1 MTIRRSVRSWRPV
14 AAQVFERAFEANT
27 RNILRLVEPDPGA
40 VFVDLGCGDGEITE
54 RVAAAIG
61 THCVHGLD
69 LFEERFE
76 VAKAR
81 GITVTVGDLN
91 ARLPYEDGTFDAVCS
106 NQTIE
111 HLTETD
117 SFVREIWR
125 VLKPGGYAV
134 VSTENLAS
142 WHNVAALLLGWQPFS
157 LSNVSERAA
166 GLGNPLAI
174 HRDERSQD
182 AAMAHLRVFAYRGLR
197 ELFGHHGFRVEAV
210 RGAGYYPLP
219 SFIARLDPRHAAFLT
234 VKARRST
241 A

>member
-1 MTIRRSVRSWRPV
+1 MRSWRPL
-14 AAQVFERAFEANT
+14 AEQVFRRAYEANT
-27 RNILRLVEPDPGA
+27 RNILRLAEPNPDA

-61 THCVHGLD
+61 TRAVHGLD
-69 LFEERFE
+69 LFEGRLD
-76 VAKAR
+76 AARAR
-81 GITVTVGDLN
+81 GIEITLGDLN
-91 ARLPYEDGTFDAVCS
+91 SRLPYEDGAFDAVCS

-117 SFVREIWR
+117 SFVREIR
-125 VLKPGGYAV
+125 RILKPGGYAV

-142 WHNVAALLLGWQPFS
+142 WHNVLALLLGWQPFS

-174 HRDERSQD
+174 HRDEQSQD

-197 ELFGHHGFRVEAV
+197 ELLALHGFSIEAV

-219 SFIARLDPRHAAFLT
+219 SFVATLDPRHAAFLA
-234 VKARRST
+234 VKARRSS